1 MATKMELLDELRF
14 AKRQQWAVTAAAIAL
29 IAGIYHIADNADPPM
44 APWEQHL
51 AVFLV
56 FCVAAGGIE
65 MLLRLQGHLSRTRL
79 AIDKKDPDPWRRGRD
94 VVIALAIAIAVS
106 AIAVCYSFWRA

>member
-56 FCVAAGGIE
+56 LAVAAGGIW
-65 MLLRLQGHLSRTRL
+65 MLFKLQGHLERTRL
-79 AIDKKDPDPWRRGRD
+79 AVDKKDPNPWQRGLD
-94 VVIALAIAIAVS
+94 VVIALVIAITVS

>member
-1 MATKMELLDELRF
+1 MATKMELFDELRF

-51 AVFLV
+51 AAFCVLV
-56 FCVAAGGIE
+56 VAAGGIG
-65 MLLRLQGHLSRTRL
+65 MLYKLQGHLCRTRL
-79 AIDKKDPDPWRRGRD
+79 DIDKKDPDPWWRGLD
-94 VVIALAIAIAVS
+94 VVIALMIAIAIS